1 MYYRGASA
9 AILVYDIT
17 DASTFDDVRIW
28 LEELKRN
35 HHAPSNG
42 DDPPLIIYIVGA
54 KADLAAKKREVSQE
68 QARKSLHT
76 WFPPPPKEPPPSS
89 KPSSSASSSY
99 GRVGGL
105 SYIRPRF
112 PSLTATPTAPPPKV
126 DNSVAAA
133 ALNRAKSARVV
144 PVGTRLNGDASAP
157 GDWRRPTAG
166 VRERRWSDAMMWDD
180 AMREEGYVSLRANN
194 TSTPGDDGNLD
205 SANDE
210 ELYPLEKG
218 MELFE
223 VSAKDNAGVQNLFAH
238 LIDNII
244 RRRDLIESERVD
256 RERNSVVLNPMPSWR
271 NDTDGDASRTSLDEA
286 DAYRKNGGWS
296 CCSS

>member
-17 DASTFDDVRIW
+17 DASTFDAVRIW
-28 LEELKRN
+28 LEELKQN
-35 HHAPSNG
+35 HHLPSSG

-54 KADLAAKKREVSQE
+54 KADLASKKREVTQE
-68 QARKSLHT
+68 RARKSLHA

-89 KPSSSASSSY
+89 KPSSTSSSY

-112 PSLTATPTAPPPKV
+112 TSLTTVPTAPPPKV
-126 DNSVAAA
+126 DVSPAAA

-144 PVGTRLNGDASAP
+144 PLGKRLNGDGSAP
-157 GDWRRPTAG
+157 GDWRRQAAG
-166 VRERRWSDAMMWDD
+166 ARERRWSDAMMWDN
-180 AMREEGYVSLRANN
+180 AMREEEHSPTHSNN
-194 TSTPGDDGNLD
+194 TSPNDDDDFNVAD
-205 SANDE
+205 DE

-238 LIDNII
+238 MIDNII
-244 RRRDLIESERVD
+244 RRRHLIESERVE
-256 RERNSVVLNPMPSWR
+256 RERNSVVLKPMSSWG
-271 NDTDGDASRTSLDEA
+271 NDGDDTASRSSRDPM
-286 DAYRKNGGWS
+286 DAHHKNGGWS